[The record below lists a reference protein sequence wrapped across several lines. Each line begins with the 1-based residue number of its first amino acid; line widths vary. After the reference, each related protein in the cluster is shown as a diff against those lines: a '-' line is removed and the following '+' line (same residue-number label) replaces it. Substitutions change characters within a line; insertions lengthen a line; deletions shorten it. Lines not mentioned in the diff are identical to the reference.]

1 MILFLLAG
9 AVVITCVAIHLVV
22 LEVLKSGVRRLKRF
36 PRFAVG
42 AVIFGAIIGHLIEI
56 EVFALTYYGV
66 AKWADMGELIGE
78 FTISHKDYHYFS
90 AVTYTTLG
98 FGDITPRGE
107 LRWIAAIEALT
118 GLVLITW
125 TASFAFLVMQEL
137 WSDKSSS

>member
-1 MILFLLAG
+1 MMLLLLAG

-22 LEVLKSGVRRLKRF
+22 LQVLRLGVRRLKRF

-42 AVIFGAIIGHLIEI
+42 AIIFGAILGHLIEI
-56 EVFALTYYGV
+56 EVFALTYDGIEN
-66 AKWADMGELIGE
+66 WTERGHLLGE
-78 FTISHKDYHYFS
+78 FTISHQDFHYCS

-98 FGDITPRGE
+98 FGDITPNGD

-137 WSDKSSS
+137 WSQERSS